1 MLIDSIA
8 LLLVDGVI
16 DGVALLLLEVLVN
29 ILHTRGRGESHFEF

>member
-1 MLIDSIA
+1 MLINSVA

-29 ILHTRGRGESHFEF
+29 ILHTRGRG